1 VQRSKNRSALRRWQR
16 SADTPKFWQKD
27 RVGLLYRERDKGK
40 KTVDIEL
47 YIEELVLHGF
57 AQADKHRIATAVQEE
72 LARLFKAQGMPT
84 GPEQGIH
91 REHLDGGSFNVRT
104 GESADSIGVHIGK
117 AVYEGIKKE
126 KIR

>member
-1 VQRSKNRSALRRWQR
+1 
-16 SADTPKFWQKD
+16 
-27 RVGLLYRERDKGK
+27 VGLFYRERDKGK

-57 AQADKHRIATAVQEE
+57 APADKHRIAAAVREE

-84 GPEQGIH
+84 RPEQGIH
-91 REHLDGGSFNVRT
+91 RAHLDGGSFNVRT
-104 GESADSIGVHIGK
+104 GSADSIGVHIGK
-117 AVYEGIKKE
+117 AVYEGMKKE

>member
-1 VQRSKNRSALRRWQR
+1 M
-16 SADTPKFWQKD
+16 
-27 RVGLLYRERDKGK
+27 
-40 KTVDIEL
+40 DIEL

-57 AQADKHRIATAVQEE
+57 APADKHRIATAVQEE

-91 REHLDGGSFNVRT
+91 RAHLDGGSFNVRT
-104 GESADSIGVHIGK
+104 GSADSIGVHIGK